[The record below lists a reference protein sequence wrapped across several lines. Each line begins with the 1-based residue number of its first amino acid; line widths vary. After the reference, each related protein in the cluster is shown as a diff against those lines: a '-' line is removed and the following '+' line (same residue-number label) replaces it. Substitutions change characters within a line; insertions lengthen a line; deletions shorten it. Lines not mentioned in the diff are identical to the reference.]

1 MDEPYKRQ
9 MTSYR
14 RTRSAILE
22 GTKSLIVKVGLQR
35 TNMIDIADAAEVSR
49 ATLYNHFRDKA
60 SVLRALLENE
70 IERVFLVIDA
80 DISPTE
86 ALSEISRHVSSDPA
100 LARMRSTDPAV
111 LTQMLSHAQD
121 PLWLQ
126 IKEGL
131 NPLFNNESRSDI
143 ARLWLV
149 GQVLQPLTSEQSREQ
164 ARQIASQVRLA

>member
-22 GTKSLIVKVGLQR
+22 GSKSLIAKVGLQR

-60 SVLRALLENE
+60 SVLRALLESE
-70 IERVFLVIDA
+70 LERVFLVVDS
-80 DISPTE
+80 DISPTD
-86 ALSEISRHVSSDPA
+86 ALSEISRQVSSDPA
-100 LARMRSTDPAV
+100 LERMRSTDPAV
-111 LTQMLSHAQD
+111 LVQMLSHVED
-121 PLWLQ
+121 PLWIQ

-131 NPLFNNESRSDI
+131 SRLLNNESHSEI

-149 GQVLQPLTSEQSREQ
+149 GQVMQPLTAEQGRQQ
-164 ARQIASQVRLA
+164 ARAISGQW